1 VPVLM
6 SLLFLSFFQL
16 WKRPL
21 VFMYFKEI
29 VLAFLQLDIMQAP
42 QDTEVQILTI
52 LALSAKVQESY
63 GMIQRQGQASAAP
76 FP

>member
-1 VPVLM
+1 
-6 SLLFLSFFQL
+6 
-16 WKRPL
+16 
-21 VFMYFKEI
+21 MYFKEI